1 MELNELKALLEIPI
15 NSNTNDVLLQIQLDA
30 AIQKAQTYCKR
41 SFIGESGLVELPG
54 DVKIAVKIFVE
65 GMNTN
70 EAIQSDSVSG
80 GFSKTYREGGYDA
93 AAKAYL
99 KPYKRV
105 RFL

>member
-1 MELNELKALLEIPI
+1 MQLNDLKALLEIPL
-15 NSNTNDVLLQIQLDA
+15 NSNTNDVLLQKQLNA
-30 AIQKAQTYCKR
+30 AIKKAQTYCKR
-41 SFIGESGLVELPG
+41 TFIGESGLLELPD
-54 DVKIAVKIFVE
+54 DVQIAVKIFVE

-99 KPYKRV
+99 KPYRRV